1 MLPTTLPEIAGY
13 ELYGINVPSRA
24 VSGDFYTVIERAD
37 GDEFVHLV
45 ADVSG
50 KGIGASLLTCSLE
63 ALAAGPIEVGRTPVE
78 ICNKVSRRLMSRT
91 PPSKYAT
98 MFLGALRPRTHTFRY
113 VNAGHNPPLIISRGG
128 QVRWLESTGPPLA
141 LFSEP
146 SYEEAIVS
154 LDPADLLVLYT
165 DGITEASN
173 PDDDE
178 YEAERLEEI
187 CRRHRDECHSF
198 NSPQRSDAISMPS
211 SRVSPT
217 RMTEP

>member
-1 MLPTTLPEIAGY
+1 LKVLPSSLPEIAGY
-13 ELYGINVPSRA
+13 ELYGDNLPSRA

-98 MFLGALRPRTHTFRY
+98 MFLGALRPACPVHRRDH
-113 VNAGHNPPLIISRGG
+113 RGI
-128 QVRWLESTGPPLA
+128 QS
-141 LFSEP
+141 
-146 SYEEAIVS
+146 
-154 LDPADLLVLYT
+154 
-165 DGITEASN
+165 
-173 PDDDE
+173 
-178 YEAERLEEI
+178 
-187 CRRHRDECHSF
+187 
-198 NSPQRSDAISMPS
+198 
-211 SRVSPT
+211 
-217 RMTEP
+217 